1 MHMDAG
7 LLFAGV
13 SSAGKPPES
22 PPGIKES
29 TPPDEFQKVMEQVEG
44 KSSGEVAEAEPNAQ
58 PQNLDSTEKLP
69 EETWVDANVLALLV
83 STVPAVS
90 LPTSVP
96 SVVENVEVEAN
107 VDFPAPD
114 EKLELLPSQGCKVA
128 PAETADVQ
136 IALNIVSIESKQS
149 PITTKAVIEAPV
161 EEFTLPVAKAAPLAD
176 DLEVVKPTIA
186 APLTTEPVRS
196 KMEESQA
203 VVEAPSKFEAPKKV
217 GDTAPATKVET
228 EIETEASLAAAP
240 VSGETASGQS
250 GLDKQDSESSSNE
263 SEPSTP
269 EVAPVVSAPTSR
281 PVHAEVSKKVE
292 NSLGLTSAERKAV
305 VHQLTQKI
313 EQLAVNS
320 VRNEVTVRM
329 EPAELGTV
337 LVQVAKDLNGMTAS
351 LSASDDRVR
360 KTLHESRNELAAT
373 LTAKAHAPVRVEVIQ
388 AESTSMGSSTDAQ
401 RQSRQDQPQPQSP
414 KHLDN
419 DTIRKDQP
427 VIRRQRIKTT
437 QLDLEI

>member
-1 MHMDAG
+1 MFGSDQYSMHMDAG

-83 STVPAVS
+83 STVPAVP
-90 LPTSVP
+90 LPTAAAIADAK
-96 SVVENVEVEAN
+96 VEL
-107 VDFPAPD
+107 PALGD
-114 EKLELLPSQGCKVA
+114 ELGSLSPAVASGKVA
-128 PAETADVQ
+128 PVETEEVQ
-136 IALNIVSIESKQS
+136 SALNIVSVESKQS
-149 PITTKAVIEAPV
+149 PSIPK
-161 EEFTLPVAKAAPLAD
+161 
-176 DLEVVKPTIA
+176 
-186 APLTTEPVRS
+186 
-196 KMEESQA
+196 A
-203 VVEAPSKFEAPKKV
+203 VVETRIEETDLLVAESAPSADEPTVGDSMAIEPVERQMGVAHALIEAPKKV
-217 GDTAPATKVET
+217 DKATPMLK
-228 EIETEASLAAAP
+228 TEAGVESEANVTAAP
-240 VSGETASGQS
+240 VSAEAASGQS
-250 GLDKQDSESSSNE
+250 GLDKHDSESGSNE

-269 EVAPVVSAPTSR
+269 EVAPVASAPTSK
-281 PVHAEVSKKVE
+281 PVHADVSKKVE

-351 LSASDDRVR
+351 LSASDDRVQ

-373 LTAKAHAPVRVEVIQ
+373 LTAKAHAPVRVEVIN

-414 KHLDN
+414 KNFDH

>member
-29 TPPDEFQKVMEQVEG
+29 TPPDEFQKVMERVEG

-83 STVPAVS
+83 STVPAVP
-90 LPTSVP
+90 LPTAVP
-96 SVVENVEVEAN
+96 SVVESVEADTK
-107 VDFPAPD
+107 VELPALGD
-114 EKLELLPSQGCKVA
+114 ELELPPSEAVSCKVT

-136 IALNIVSIESKQS
+136 AALNIVGVESKQS
-149 PITTKAVIEAPV
+149 PMTPK
-161 EEFTLPVAKAAPLAD
+161 
-176 DLEVVKPTIA
+176 
-186 APLTTEPVRS
+186 
-196 KMEESQA
+196 A
-203 VVEAPSKFEAPKKV
+203 VVETQVDEADPLVAELAPLVDEPKVVMTTVRSSPAIEPAERQTEVTHALIEAPKKV
-217 GDTAPATKVET
+217 DKATPMLKTEAEVET
-228 EIETEASLAAAP
+228 EANVTAAP
-240 VSGETASGQS
+240 VSAETASGQS
-250 GLDKQDSESSSNE
+250 GLDKQDSESGSNE
-263 SEPSTP
+263 SEPSAP
-269 EVAPVVSAPTSR
+269 EVAPVASAPTSKS
-281 PVHAEVSKKVE
+281 VDAEVSKKVE

-351 LSASDDRVR
+351 LSASDDRVQ

-373 LTAKAHAPVRVEVIQ
+373 LTAKAHAPVRVEVIH
-388 AESTSMGSSTDAQ
+388 AESMSMGSSTDAQ
-401 RQSRQDQPQPQSP
+401 RQSRQGQPQPQSP
-414 KHLDN
+414 KNFDH

>member
-29 TPPDEFQKVMEQVEG
+29 IPPDEFQKMMERVEG

-83 STVPAVS
+83 STAPVVT
-90 LPTSVP
+90 LPTAAT
-96 SVVENVEVEAN
+96 SVVENAEADAKVEL
-107 VDFPAPD
+107 PALGD
-114 EKLELLPSQGCKVA
+114 ELGSLSFSVVSGKVA
-128 PAETADVQ
+128 PAETEEVQ
-136 IALNIVSIESKQS
+136 SALNIVSVESKQS
-149 PITTKAVIEAPV
+149 PITPN
-161 EEFTLPVAKAAPLAD
+161 
-176 DLEVVKPTIA
+176 
-186 APLTTEPVRS
+186 
-196 KMEESQA
+196 A
-203 VVEAPSKFEAPKKV
+203 VVETQTEETDLLVGESAPSADEPTVGDSLAIEPVERQMDMAHALIEAPKKV
-217 GDTAPATKVET
+217 EEAAPTPKT
-228 EIETEASLAAAP
+228 ETEASVTATP
-240 VSGETASGQS
+240 VSAETASGQS
-250 GLDKQDSESSSNE
+250 GLDKQDSESGSNE
-263 SEPSTP
+263 SEPSMP
-269 EVAPVVSAPTSR
+269 EVAPVASAPTPK
-281 PVHAEVSKKVE
+281 PVHADVSKKVE

-351 LSASDDRVR
+351 LSASDDRVQ

-373 LTAKAHAPVRVEVIQ
+373 LTAKAHAPVRVEVIH
-388 AESTSMGSSTDAQ
+388 AESTSMGSSADAQ
-401 RQSRQDQPQPQSP
+401 RQSRQDQPKPQSP
-414 KHLDN
+414 KSFDH

-427 VIRRQRIKTT
+427 IIRRQRIKTT